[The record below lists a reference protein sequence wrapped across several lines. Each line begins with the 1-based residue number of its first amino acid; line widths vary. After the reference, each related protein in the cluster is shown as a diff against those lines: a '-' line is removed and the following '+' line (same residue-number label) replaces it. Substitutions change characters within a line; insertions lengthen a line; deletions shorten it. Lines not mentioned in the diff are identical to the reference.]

1 MRRLA
6 LLPLILAVCVGCLGS
21 DFADSLEGSW
31 QLVSGS
37 VDSQQIPVDPD
48 HPITLTI
55 EGERVNGVAACNS
68 YSGTFDLSGSA
79 ITVSDL
85 AMTEMACFPEELMQ
99 AEAMYAE
106 AMTRVDS
113 VALDQQLTLTG
124 DGVELVFDPVPPPE
138 AADLTNTVWV
148 LDGLIQGD
156 AVSTPVVDTRA
167 TVEFFTDGSMLG
179 DTGCRPFSA
188 QYAVSGDQVTVEG
201 GLASDGHECEPPLD
215 DQDALIT
222 SVLSDAF
229 RVEIEGNRLTTWSDD
244 DLGLT
249 FVAES

>member
-1 MRRLA
+1 L
-6 LLPLILAVCVGCLGS
+6 LILAAAAACLGS

-37 VDSQQIPVDPD
+37 IDGEQIPVNPE
-48 HPITLTI
+48 HPITFTI
-55 EGERVNGVAACNS
+55 EGDRVTGVAACNS
-68 YSGTFDLSGSA
+68 YGGTFDLSGST
-79 ITVSDL
+79 ITISDL

-99 AEAMYAE
+99 AEAMYGE
-106 AMTRVDS
+106 AMTRVDT
-113 VALDQQLTLTG
+113 VALDQQLTLSD
-124 DGVELVFDPVPPPE
+124 DGVELVFDPVAPPE

-156 AVSTPVVDTRA
+156 AVSTPILDTRA

-188 QYAVSGDQVTVEG
+188 RYTVSGDQVTVEG
-201 GLASDGHECEPPLD
+201 GLASDGHECEPPMAE
-215 DQDALIT
+215 QDALVT
-222 SVLSDAF
+222 SVLSNGF
-229 RVEIEGNRLTTWSDD
+229 RVEIQGERLTTWGDD
-244 DLGLT
+244 DLALT